1 MLVREDDGAVGM
13 GGSQLLSCATFD
25 LQQALESPACSWP
38 CPLKVFSQFWAQE
51 QSN

>member
-1 MLVREDDGAVGM
+1 MLVREDDGEGVA
-13 GGSQLLSCATFD
+13 SQLLSCATFD
-25 LQQALESPACSWP
+25 LQQALESPACSWR